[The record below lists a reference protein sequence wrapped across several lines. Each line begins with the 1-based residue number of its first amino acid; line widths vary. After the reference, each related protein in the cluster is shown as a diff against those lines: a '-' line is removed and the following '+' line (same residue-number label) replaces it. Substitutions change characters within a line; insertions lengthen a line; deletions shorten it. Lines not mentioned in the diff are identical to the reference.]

1 MEMDTYLYG
10 IEDDFLDFY
19 DPSVDYADSLES
31 PCSTN
36 ESDSENLNLNP
47 SSRTKSIKRPTK
59 KIHQRSAANQRE
71 RRRMKSINDA
81 FDILRDSIPTSVNA
95 DRRLSKVDTLK
106 LAIRYISY
114 LADMVETSSE
124 YSQDSHYSKSNRPQ
138 EKVIV
143 RCHFDDYASSSDGAM
158 GYMGHSLS
166 WKHADQE
173 PVRTVDN
180 KQSAKV
186 WVPGHPSETDLLNL
200 SASYSGDYGNV
211 S

>member
-19 DPSVDYADSLES
+19 DPTVDYADSLES

-36 ESDSENLNLNP
+36 ESDTESFSLEHP
-47 SSRTKSIKRPTK
+47 PRTKNGKRPGR
-59 KIHQRSAANQRE
+59 KIQQRSAANQRE

-81 FDILRDSIPTSVNA
+81 FDILRESIPTSVNA

-106 LAIRYISY
+106 LAIRYIGY

-124 YSQDSHYSKSNRPQ
+124 YSQDSQYSKSNRPQ

-143 RCHFDDYASSSDGAM
+143 RCHFDDYASSPDGAM
-158 GYMGHSLS
+158 EYMGHSLS
-166 WKHADQE
+166 WDHVDQN

-180 KQSAKV
+180 KQCAKV
-186 WVPGHPSETDLLNL
+186 WVPGHPSDTDLLNL
-200 SASYSGDYGNV
+200 SATYSGDFGAV

>member
-19 DPSVDYADSLES
+19 DPAVDYADSLES

-36 ESDSENLNLNP
+36 ESDSENLNVEHSCKVK
-47 SSRTKSIKRPTK
+47 SSKRPLK
-59 KIHQRSAANQRE
+59 RIQQRSAANQRE

-106 LAIRYISY
+106 LAIRYIGY
-114 LADMVETSSE
+114 LADMVESSNE
-124 YSQDSHYSKSNRPQ
+124 YSKDSQHSKANRPQ

-143 RCHFDDYASSSDGAM
+143 RCHFDDFASSSDGSM
-158 GYMGHSLS
+158 EYMGHSLS
-166 WKHADQE
+166 WDHADPN
-173 PVRTVDN
+173 PVRSVDN
-180 KQSAKV
+180 KQCAKV
-186 WVPGHPSETDLLNL
+186 WVPGQPSETDLLNL
-200 SASYSGDYGNV
+200 STTYSGDYG
-211 S
+211 SMS